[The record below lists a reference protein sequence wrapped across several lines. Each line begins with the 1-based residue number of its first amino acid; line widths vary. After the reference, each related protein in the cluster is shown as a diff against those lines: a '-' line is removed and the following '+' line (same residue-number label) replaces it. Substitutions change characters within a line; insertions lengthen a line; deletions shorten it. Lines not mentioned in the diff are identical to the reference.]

1 MKTIPSEI
9 KRETFER
16 VSSDNLSILERADS
30 RNNLHTK
37 SILFTLTTPMNSKE
51 ALSTERQLIVDNLGT
66 SIIRNS

>member
-1 MKTIPSEI
+1 MKTILSEI

-16 VSSDNLSILERADS
+16 VSSDNLSIFERADS
-30 RNNLHTK
+30 RNNLHTT
-37 SILFTLTTPMNSKE
+37 SILFTLITPMNSKE